1 MPSFRWVTTIYC
13 HSRLDGHNKL
23 NAGHGKAFTWAWIW
37 RTTVWFHDLRNT
49 NPGYTLPRCKWTFY
63 QVYLQNRKSDLLNG
77 ENPWHLPSL
86 TKQGIDSTE
95 NQIHAQLRE
104 VELPITTANVRDLL
118 FLAPR
123 TFGWSRARLRT
134 TLGQQGLYTI
144 SSIKTVASN
153 AISTDHTT
161 RYERSRGLSKSA
173 DVPIYSSNR
182 TASVTSHW

>member
-13 HSRLDGHNKL
+13 RSRLDGHNKL

-63 QVYLQNRKSDLLNG
+63 QVYLQNEISDLLNG

-104 VELPITTANVRDLL
+104 VELPIATAGSSISGSKDFRLESGPFAHN
-118 FLAPR
+118 
-123 TFGWSRARLRT
+123 SRAT
-134 TLGQQGLYTI
+134 GTLCNIEYQNCCFQCYF
-144 SSIKTVASN
+144 
-153 AISTDHTT
+153 D
-161 RYERSRGLSKSA
+161 
-173 DVPIYSSNR
+173 
-182 TASVTSHW
+182 